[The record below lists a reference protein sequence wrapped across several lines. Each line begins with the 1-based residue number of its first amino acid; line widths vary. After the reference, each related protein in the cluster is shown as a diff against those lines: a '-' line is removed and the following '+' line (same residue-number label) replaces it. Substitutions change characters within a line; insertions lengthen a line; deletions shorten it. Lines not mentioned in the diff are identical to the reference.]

1 MRPEW
6 SFLIRRGRMVAG
18 ALLVAAVLLW
28 TLAARAGQDD
38 VRGLLETLGIQAP
51 PREVAAPSFA
61 LPDLTART
69 VRLADYQGRT
79 LMLYF
84 WTTW

>member
-51 PREVAAPSFA
+51 PREVAAPAFA
-61 LPDLTART
+61 LPDLTGKT

>member
-6 SFLIRRGRMVAG
+6 SFMKHRDRVVIGSLVVAMG
-18 ALLVAAVLLW
+18 LLLV
-28 TLAARAGQDD
+28 LAARAGEDD
-38 VRGLLETLGIQAP
+38 VRSLLETLGIQVP
-51 PREVAAPSFA
+51 PREVAAPAFA
-61 LPDLTART
+61 LPDVTART